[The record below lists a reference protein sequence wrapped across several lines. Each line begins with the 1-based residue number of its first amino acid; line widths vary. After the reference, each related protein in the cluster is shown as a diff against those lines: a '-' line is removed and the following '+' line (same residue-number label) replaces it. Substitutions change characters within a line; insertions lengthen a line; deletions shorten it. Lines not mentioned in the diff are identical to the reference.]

1 MSILR
6 RASTLLLLAA
16 CRAAP
21 APGADLPDGE
31 FKLVE
36 VLGAESTS
44 TVFPAADW
52 VAGLNDATTP
62 LRISIAGGKITVH
75 NATGRGSQLAG
86 EWSDHALRFSHAQE
100 EDGTRLD
107 LRFTGSFTS
116 EGALRGPIE
125 QVWELTEE
133 EGKVRLSGEAVFAR
147 VSP

>member
-1 MSILR
+1 
-6 RASTLLLLAA
+6 LLLAA

-21 APGADLPDGE
+21 APGAGLPDGD

-44 TVFPAADW
+44 TVFPATDW
-52 VAGLNDATTP
+52 VAGLNDATMP

-75 NATGRGSQLAG
+75 NATGRGSQQAG
-86 EWSDHALRFSHAQE
+86 EWTGDALQFSHAQE

-107 LRFTGSFTS
+107 LRFSGSFTA
-116 EGALRGPIE
+116 EGALRGTIE